1 MQAPVWWDHP
11 DDPLLSDFRNY
22 VHVLW
27 DHLGLPNPTPAQ
39 FECAY
44 FMQWGYAGYGEVL
57 DGENAGRIFKLYDDE
72 GHWLLSGGALV
83 PSWRRMEE
91 VSEQGR
97 NDILMAFRGIGKS
110 FLAAGFA
117 LWRLK
122 RNPYSE
128 KVLIISASGPKAKEF
143 VAMAHTVLFTWDYL
157 EDLRPSKDQR
167 DTVTAFDVRG
177 SSISQS
183 FSLKAVGATG
193 QITGSRA
200 TLIIP
205 DDIEIKDNS
214 RTEEARKLLLNTISE
229 FESIR
234 VPDMPTQILV
244 LGTPQSYESI
254 YRVMIKERG
263 YSCFCWPARYP
274 TPDKRQHYMYA
285 REGLPTL
292 DILAPALRAVDR
304 TPSLA
309 WAPTDPQRFN
319 EQDLL
324 SREAR
329 GRTSYFLLQFMLDTS
344 LSDAERYPLKA
355 FDLIVAN
362 INTDKA
368 PVTVQWGHHT
378 DRKNVR
384 ADIPNYGFSGDFL
397 MGALFADPEWRPYAG
412 SILFVDPSGRGAD
425 ETAWAVVKELNGIL
439 WVPEVS
445 GIATDTHEAM
455 VKIAMSAKK
464 HKVNVILVEPNYA
477 GQIWIAAFQPVLAK
491 VWPGGCTVLEADW
504 ATGMKEERIIDTLEP
519 VMNQH
524 RLVID
529 ESVARDE
536 TLMFQLTHLARERNC
551 LAHDDRIDALAGGVA
566 YFVRAL
572 MQDVDQQ
579 KHAMLQEET
588 DKLLEDFVEQC
599 TQPSGQRGWKR
610 GKRRGHPDHETE
622 VYKS

>member
-1 MQAPVWWDHP
+1 MQAPEWWDHP
-11 DDPLLSDFRNY
+11 DDPLLSDYRNY
-22 VHVLW
+22 VHQLW
-27 DHLGLPNPTPAQ
+27 DHLGLPSPTPAQ
-39 FECAY
+39 YEAAY
-44 FMQWGYAGYGEVL
+44 FMQHGYAGYGEVL
-57 DGENAGRIFKLYDDE
+57 EGENAGRIYKLYDAE
-72 GHWLLSGGALV
+72 GFWLISGGALV

-91 VSEQGR
+91 PSEQGR

-110 FLAAGFA
+110 FLAAGYA

-122 RNPYSE
+122 RDPYNE
-128 KVLIISASGPKAKEF
+128 KVLVISASGPKSKEF

-167 DTVTAFDVRG
+167 DTVSAFDVHG
-177 SSISQS
+177 ASISQS

-214 RTEEARKLLLNTISE
+214 RTEDARKLLLNTVSE

-234 VPDMPTQILV
+234 VPDRPTQILV
-244 LGTPQSYESI
+244 LGTPQSYESV
-254 YRVMIKERG
+254 YRTMIKERG

-274 TPDKRQHYMYA
+274 TGDKRANYMYD
-285 REGLPTL
+285 REGLPKL
-292 DILAPALRAVDR
+292 DILAPALRTVDAN
-304 TPSLA
+304 PGLA
-309 WAPTDPQRFN
+309 WSPTDPQRFN
-319 EQDLL
+319 EADLTK
-324 SREAR
+324 REAR
-329 GRTSYFLLQFMLDTS
+329 GGRSYFLLQFMLDTS
-344 LSDAERYPLKA
+344 LADTERYPLKA

-368 PVTVQWGHHT
+368 PVTIQWGHHN
-378 DRKNVR
+378 DRKNIR
-384 ADIPNYGFSGDFL
+384 GDIPNYGFAGDFL
-397 MGALFADPEWRPYAG
+397 MGALFADPEWRPYTG

-425 ETAWAVVKELNGIL
+425 ETAWAVVKELNGTL

-445 GIATDTHEAM
+445 GVAADTHEAM
-455 VKIAMSAKK
+455 VKIAVAAKK
-464 HKVNVILVEPNYA
+464 HKVNTILVEPNYA

-524 RLVID
+524 RLVVD

-536 TLMFQLTHLARERNC
+536 TLMFQLTHIARERNC
-551 LAHDDRIDALAGGVA
+551 LQHDDRIDALAGAVA
-566 YFVRAL
+566 HFVRAL
-572 MQDVDQQ
+572 MQDVGQAKDAMMAEEADQ
-579 KHAMLQEET
+579 
-588 DKLLEDFVEQC
+588 LLEDFVELCSQQGG
-599 TQPSGQRGWKR
+599 TKRWKR
-610 GKRRGHPDHETE
+610 GKRRGHPDHQSE
-622 VYKS
+622 VFSE